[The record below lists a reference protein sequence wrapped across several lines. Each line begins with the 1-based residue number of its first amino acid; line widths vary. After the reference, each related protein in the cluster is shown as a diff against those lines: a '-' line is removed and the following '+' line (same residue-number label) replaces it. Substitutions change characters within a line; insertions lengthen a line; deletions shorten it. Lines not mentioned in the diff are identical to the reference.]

1 MPASRV
7 AAPIVLLIFLASCHR
22 PTDKKQLLA
31 INEGLIRSFSSI
43 QDNTNS
49 VYMLLLSRKSDPH
62 TRLDAD
68 RWDPVA
74 LRSKEITE
82 KVFEYIESVRLE
94 LDRSGQLSAENTK
107 ALFDS
112 LLKYKNALAA
122 TLADSLDT
130 AGHIM
135 EETRQNFTRHFPLLR
150 TLSDSIFNETRFN
163 AWADTTFG
171 KDPLITLLA
180 LNKLKIDI
188 ALSAK
193 MIARYCD
200 YRTQD
205 ETDHYTVFGSLININ
220 SSIVKPEEVIKITA
234 GIGSFSVLAKPGIT
248 IAGNPVP
255 LTASGI
261 AFYEFKAPR
270 RPGKYSIPIKLEYYK
285 FDGSKTLNEQVVT
298 YEVSALH

>member
-1 MPASRV
+1 MIILRIATPLTILA
-7 AAPIVLLIFLASCHR
+7 FLVSCHR

-31 INEGLIRSFSSI
+31 INDGLISAFSAI
-43 QDNTNS
+43 RNNTKS
-49 VYMLLLSRKSDPH
+49 VYVLLLKRKSDPH

-68 RWDPVA
+68 KWEPVA
-74 LRSKEITE
+74 SRDEEITNR
-82 KVFEYIESVRLE
+82 VLDYIESLE
-94 LDRSGQLSAENTK
+94 AEVGQSQQLPVETTK

-112 LLKYKNALAA
+112 LIQYKNALAG
-122 TLADSLDT
+122 TLADSLYPE
-130 AGHIM
+130 GSFK
-135 EETRQNFTRHFPLLR
+135 EYRQDLIHRFPLLC
-150 TLSDSIFNETRFN
+150 TLSDSNFNETGFT

-171 KDPLITLLA
+171 EDPLIAPLA

-188 ALSAK
+188 ALSAQ

-205 ETDHYTVFGSLININ
+205 ETDHFTVFAPLINIS

-234 GIGSFSVLAKPGIT
+234 GIGSFSVLAKPGIS

-255 LTASGI
+255 LVASSI

-285 FDGSKTLNEQVVT
+285 FDGSQALSEQDVT
-298 YEVSALH
+298 YEVSSLH

>member
-1 MPASRV
+1 
-7 AAPIVLLIFLASCHR
+7 
-22 PTDKKQLLA
+22 
-31 INEGLIRSFSSI
+31 
-43 QDNTNS
+43 
-49 VYMLLLSRKSDPH
+49 
-62 TRLDAD
+62 
-68 RWDPVA
+68 
-74 LRSKEITE
+74 
-82 KVFEYIESVRLE
+82 
-94 LDRSGQLSAENTK
+94 
-107 ALFDS
+107 
-112 LLKYKNALAA
+112 
-122 TLADSLDT
+122 
-130 AGHIM
+130 M
-135 EETRQNFTRHFPLLR
+135 EETRQKFVHQFPLLSP
-150 TLSDSIFNETRFN
+150 LSDTIFNEIHFE
-163 AWADTTFG
+163 AWAETTFG

-193 MIARYCD
+193 MIAHYCD

-205 ETDHYTVFGSLININ
+205 ETDHFTVFGSLININ

-270 RPGKYSIPIKLEYYK
+270 RPEKYFIPIKLEYYK
-285 FDGSKTLNEQVVT
+285 FDGSKALNEQVVT